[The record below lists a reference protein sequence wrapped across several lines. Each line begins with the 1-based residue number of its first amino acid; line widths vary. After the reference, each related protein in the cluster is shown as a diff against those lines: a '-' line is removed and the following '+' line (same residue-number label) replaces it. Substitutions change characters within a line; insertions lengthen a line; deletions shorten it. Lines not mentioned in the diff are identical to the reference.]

1 MDINETDEYGF
12 TALHMA
18 SENGHLK
25 VIGGSCAGFSLVIHF
40 AQIVEELLAAGAK
53 LDPLV
58 FDSYLLPLHMAI
70 NKVPSLPAALLEQI
84 HTCTCHI
91 CPKLALLV
99 FGRPHST
106 RLLIV

>member
-1 MDINETDEYGF
+1 MVVFIN
-12 TALHMA
+12 
-18 SENGHLK
+18 
-25 VIGGSCAGFSLVIHF
+25 I

-99 FGRPHST
+99 FGATWSPTFKKPFNCLQTPLHDTDPSG
-106 RLLIV
+106 